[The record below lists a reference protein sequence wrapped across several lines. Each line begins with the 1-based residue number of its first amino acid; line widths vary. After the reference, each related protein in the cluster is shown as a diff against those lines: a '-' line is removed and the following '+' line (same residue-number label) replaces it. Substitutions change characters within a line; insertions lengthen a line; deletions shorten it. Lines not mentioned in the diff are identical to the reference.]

1 MKRLSERRART
12 ALWLLAGTA
21 LLLASGCTAWRIRQS
36 VELARASEP
45 WQQSPDAVTLRLLIV
60 GDSTG
65 VGTGATSPERSLAG
79 LIGQAHPQLLIQ
91 NRAEDGAKF
100 ADVVRQL
107 GAGGR
112 FDIVLVQ
119 AGGNDV
125 IRLRDLDAMRDD
137 IDRVVSLARQR
148 ASLVIL
154 MPAGNVGNA
163 PFFFAPVSWAMTRRS
178 RAMHGFVQD
187 AAARTGATYV
197 NLFHERDDD
206 PFVIDKTLNARDGL
220 HPSDAGYQVWLREL
234 MAQSDLS
241 QRLQIARRRLKGSR
255 KPHHAKPS
263 RSATER
269 PSRLHTSRLKS
280 ASRSWV
286 NGFRPSLWFSR

>member
-1 MKRLSERRART
+1 MKRLSERRSKT
-12 ALWLLAGTA
+12 SLWLLAGAA
-21 LLLASGCTAWRIRQS
+21 LLLASGCPAWRIRES

-45 WQQSPDAVTLRLLIV
+45 WQQSPEAATLRLLIV

-65 VGTGATSPERSLAG
+65 VGTGATSPGRSLAG
-79 LIGQAHPQLLIQ
+79 LIGKSHPRLFIE

-100 ADVVRQL
+100 ADVQRQL

-125 IRLRDLDAMRDD
+125 IRLRELDALRTD
-137 IDRVVSLARQR
+137 IDRVADLALQR

-163 PFFFAPVSWAMTRRS
+163 PFFFAPVSWSLTRRS
-178 RAMHGFVQD
+178 RAMHGFVKD

-197 NLFHERDDD
+197 NLFHERADD
-206 PFVIDKTLNARDGL
+206 PFVVDKSLNASDGL
-220 HPSDAGYQVWLREL
+220 HPSDAGYEVWLRAL

-241 QRLQIARRRLKGSR
+241 QRLSR
-255 KPHHAKPS
+255 A
-263 RSATER
+263 A
-269 PSRLHTSRLKS
+269 
-280 ASRSWV
+280 
-286 NGFRPSLWFSR
+286 GG